1 MADVARLAGVS
12 LQTVS
17 RVVNDSDA
25 VRAET
30 RNRVRQAMQM
40 LDYHP
45 NSVARALATG
55 RSRTLG
61 VVIAE
66 PALHGPACTLYGI
79 ERAAH
84 AEGYHLTLAAPRGPG
99 ARATLDAADRLCKQG
114 VDGILAI
121 APRPET
127 ARALGALLGRV
138 ALVAVGADAA
148 QDVPC
153 VAVDNVRGGELAT
166 RHLLELGHET
176 VWHLAGPQAWT
187 DARQR
192 VAGWREALR
201 AAGIAEP
208 PLLEGDWTASSG
220 YELGRKLL
228 ARPEVSAVFTA
239 NDQLALGLLRRLHE
253 AGRTVPREISV
264 VGVDDLPE
272 SAYFNPPL
280 TTVRQ
285 DFIEIGR
292 RSVALL
298 LASLDAGNGHPPA
311 RGRETISPELV
322 VRASTARP

>member
-12 LQTVS
+12 QQTVS

-25 VRAET
+25 VRSET
-30 RNRVRQAMQM
+30 RARVQDAMRM

-66 PALHGPACTLYGI
+66 PAQHGPASTLYGI

-84 AEGYHLTLAAPRGPG
+84 AAGYHITLVVPRSPD
-99 ARATLDAADRLCKQG
+99 ARATLDAAEHLREQG
-114 VDGILAI
+114 VDGILVI
-121 APRPET
+121 APRPQT
-127 ARALGALLGRV
+127 ARALGALLGKV

-148 QDVPC
+148 SDVPS

-166 RHLLELGHET
+166 RHLLELGHAT
-176 VWHLAGPQAWT
+176 VWHVAGPQAWT

-192 VAGWREALR
+192 LAGWREALG
-201 AAGIAEP
+201 AAGIPEP
-208 PLLEGDWTASSG
+208 PLLQGDWTARSG
-220 YELGRKLL
+220 YELGLEVL
-228 ARPEVSAVFTA
+228 ARPEVSAVFAA

-253 AGRTVPREISV
+253 AGRDVPREISI

-272 SAYFNPPL
+272 SAYFTPPL

-292 RSVALL
+292 RSLALL
-298 LASLDAGNGHPPA
+298 LGSVDGNGNGHA
-311 RGRETISPELV
+311 AVRDTIVPELV
-322 VRASTARP
+322 VRGSTSQP